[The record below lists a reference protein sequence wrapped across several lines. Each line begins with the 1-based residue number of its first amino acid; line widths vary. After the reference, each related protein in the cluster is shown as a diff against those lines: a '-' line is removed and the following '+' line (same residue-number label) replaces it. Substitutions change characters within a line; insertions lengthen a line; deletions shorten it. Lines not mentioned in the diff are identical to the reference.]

1 MEGQNKFG
9 EKVEKKTLEK
19 RKYKCGKDDVRTNAR
34 RYKSRKNE
42 IVCEGWKKKLSGKDQ
57 SKMFE
62 KCPMHSLM

>member
-19 RKYKCGKDDVRTNAR
+19 IKYKCRKDDVRTNAR

-42 IVCEGWKKKLSGKDQ
+42 IVWE
-57 SKMFE
+57 
-62 KCPMHSLM
+62 

>member
-19 RKYKCGKDDVRTNAR
+19 IKYKCGKDDVRTNAR

-42 IVCEGWKKKLSGKDQ
+42 IVWE
-57 SKMFE
+57 
-62 KCPMHSLM
+62 